1 MTFRSLTSLTIALT
15 SLASVACGGSSQT
28 DKQKEGT
35 GPTGTV
41 ATSGCSPTG
50 DIPCYVG
57 KAEPCENYDSGWAG
71 DEFCMKPPSNGYQL
85 HVGPTDYSNPD
96 EVNKYV
102 LPPGGISATDPRAK
116 VVGSGEPDVNWC
128 YNQKTPNDQPFYS
141 NQYYSHMRPG
151 SHHQIIFALGSSIPD
166 STAMD
171 DCSSRDQG
179 VIGGATFLAGA
190 TRAVQDAAMFG
201 GAPEDAR
208 IASETAAHQQVSI
221 NLHFVNI
228 TDKPL
233 VMEIWVNMIGIDFPS
248 SEVQQFIK
256 AIEWYGGV
264 GMNIP
269 PGTHTTLEAG
279 GQSCQP
285 PEDLR
290 ILGVTGHVHAS
301 TTRFA
306 MYMQRQGDATK
317 TQVFED
323 YNWEEPTVFRFNST
337 TTNAPPVPSSKTPG
351 ANVSGQLMV
360 HPGDQFSWECEVM
373 NNRSVNLTFSD
384 RAYDGEMCNVFGMF
398 ASANPP
404 GPWSCFSF

>member
-1 MTFRSLTSLTIALT
+1 MTSRTLTFVALGFASSLSAACAGSLPGKQ
-15 SLASVACGGSSQT
+15 ASEA
-28 DKQKEGT
+28 
-35 GPTGTV
+35 
-41 ATSGCSPTG
+41 CSPTG
-50 DIPCYVG
+50 EIPCYVG
-57 KAEPCENYDSGWAG
+57 KAEPCDGYSSGWAG
-71 DEFCMKPPSNGYQL
+71 DEYCMKPPDHGYQL

-102 LPPGGISATDPRAK
+102 LPPGGIAADDPRAQI
-116 VVGSGEPDVNWC
+116 VGSGTPDVNWC
-128 YNQKTPNDQPFYS
+128 YNIKTPNDDPFFS

-151 SHHQIIFALGSSIPD
+151 SHHQIIFALNGSVPD
-166 STAMD
+166 SHAME
-171 DCSSRDQG
+171 DCATRDQG
-179 VIGGATFLAGA
+179 VAGGATFLAGA

-208 IASETAAHQQVSI
+208 IASETPAHQQVSI

-233 VMEIWVNMIGIDFPS
+233 VMEIWVNMISIDYPA
-248 SEVQQFIK
+248 SEVEKKIK
-256 AIEWYGGV
+256 AIEWYGGL

-269 PGTHTTLEAG
+269 PKAHTTLQG
-279 GQSCQP
+279 GGASCGA
-285 PEDLR
+285 PEELR

-306 MYMQRQGDATK
+306 MYMQRAGEAAPS
-317 TQVFED
+317 QVFED

-337 TTNAPPVPSSKTPG
+337 TTNTPPVPSSKTPG
-351 ANVSGQLMV
+351 ANFSGDLLV
-360 HPGDQFSWECEVM
+360 KPGDQFSWECEVT

-398 ASANPP
+398 ASTDPQ

>member
-1 MTFRSLTSLTIALT
+1 MANRSFKCVTLLVVS
-15 SLASVACGGSSQT
+15 SVSIACGGQPQT
-28 DKQKEGT
+28 GKQPGQVGT
-35 GPTGTV
+35 GPE
-41 ATSGCSPTG
+41 GCSPTG

-57 KAEPCENYDSGWAG
+57 KAEPCVDYHSGWAG
-71 DEFCMKPPSNGYQL
+71 DEYCLKPPDNGYQL

-102 LPPGGISATDPRAK
+102 LPAGGIPASDPRSAI
-116 VVGSGEPDVNWC
+116 VGAGTQDVNWC
-128 YNQKTPNDQPFYS
+128 FNTKAPNEQPFFS

-151 SHHQIIFALGSSIPD
+151 SHHEIIFALNGSVPD
-166 STAMD
+166 STGMS
-171 DCSSRDQG
+171 DCSTRDQA
-179 VIGGATFLAGA
+179 VVGGATFLAGA

-201 GAPEDAR
+201 GAPEDER
-208 IASETAAHQQVSI
+208 IASETPAHQQVSI

-228 TDKPL
+228 TDKAL
-233 VMEIWVNMIGIDFPS
+233 VMETWVNMIAIDYPS
-248 SEVQQFIK
+248 SEVKQKIK
-256 AIEWYGGV
+256 AMEWYGGV

-269 PGTHTTLEAG
+269 PGTHTTIQGASDG
-279 GQSCQP
+279 SCQP

-306 MYMQRQGDATK
+306 MYMQRAGETSK

-323 YNWEEPTVFRFNST
+323 YNWEEPTVFRFNTMIQNTPPNPT
-337 TTNAPPVPSSKTPG
+337 TKTPG
-351 ANVSGQLMV
+351 SALNGQLLV
-360 HPGDQFSWECEVM
+360 HPGDQFSWECEIT
-373 NNRSVNLTFSD
+373 NNRSVALTFSD

-398 ASANPP
+398 ASTDPP